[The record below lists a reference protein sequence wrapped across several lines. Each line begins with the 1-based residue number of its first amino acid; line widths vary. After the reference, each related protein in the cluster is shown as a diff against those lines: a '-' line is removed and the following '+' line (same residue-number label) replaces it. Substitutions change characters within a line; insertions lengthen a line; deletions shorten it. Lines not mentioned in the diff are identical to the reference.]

1 MEEKS
6 HFFKKIRIDKYALKA
21 VLHCPP
27 DISLF
32 GDIVHDKDLCASH
45 YDFIF
50 VFIYSL
56 SEFHEH
62 VLRIIREERLNAGGV
77 LFFAYP
83 KKGNKQ
89 YKAYIG
95 RDDFFDIIRMDDEGY
110 VQQSSIKFNRMVA
123 LNDVFTVIGLK
134 HQVRRMSANKP
145 SQCVADY
152 VEKIEPLRLLLSS
165 EPQALSFFEQLTPGY
180 QRGWARYVYGVKQ
193 TTTQQ
198 RRLEDTIQLLLQGYK
213 TKN

>member
-6 HFFKKIRIDKYALKA
+6 HFLKKIRIDKYALKA

-62 VLRIIREERLNAGGV
+62 VLRVIREERLNAGGV
-77 LFFAYP
+77 LFLLIP
-83 KKGNKQ
+83 R
-89 YKAYIG
+89 KAINN
-95 RDDFFDIIRMDDEGY
+95 
-110 VQQSSIKFNRMVA
+110 IKRILVVTIFLILLGWTMKAMYN
-123 LNDVFTVIGLK
+123 
-134 HQVRRMSANKP
+134 S
-145 SQCVADY
+145 
-152 VEKIEPLRLLLSS
+152 LLSS
-165 EPQALSFFEQLTPGY
+165 LIV
-180 QRGWARYVYGVKQ
+180 W
-193 TTTQQ
+193 
-198 RRLEDTIQLLLQGYK
+198 
-213 TKN
+213 